1 MKLYMIAAIGIN
13 GEIGKDNDLLWHLP
27 TDMQFFKDQTKHK
40 VVIMGRKNYDS
51 IPPKY
56 RPLPNRT
63 NIIITRNEDLEAPE
77 CYVCTSLQDSIELCK
92 ELGEEEIFII
102 GGAQIYDLALQTLPI
117 DTMYITHVDAAFP
130 DAHAVFP
137 SFNVEEWNASILSEH
152 PKDEAHAYS
161 FVIKQYDRI

>member
-1 MKLYMIAAIGIN
+1 MKLYMIAAIGTN

-63 NIIITRNEDLEAPE
+63 NIIITRNEDFQAPE
-77 CYVCTSLQDSIELCK
+77 CYICTSLEDALELCK
-92 ELGEEEIFII
+92 DLGEEDIYII
-102 GGAQIYDLALQTLPI
+102 GGAQIYDLALQSLHI
-117 DTMYITHVDAAFP
+117 DTMFITHVDAAFP
-130 DAHAVFP
+130 DAHAHFP
-137 SFNVEEWNASILSEH
+137 KFNPADWNAFTLSEH

-161 FVIKQYDRI
+161 FVIKQYDRK